1 MLFPQL
7 IFADYMWFLL
17 FKWSMVLNGVL
28 SVFLQLSPV
37 ISSNQYTRVIG
48 LYRST
53 FVSTIVHQTR
63 LWLWRRWF
71 ELVFE
76 LLPYPMK
83 SCSISRIWAGIW
95 PMPRVNISKKCELGF
110 PRKIIYKWCVL
121 HIWVFRRAI
130 CCDDRKKL
138 LMKEMTTW
146 HCVMAICINL
156 QDPSTFEPRLIQPP
170 DCYSMWKDSPQPRP
184 TKPKE
189 DGKNTI
195 FLLRLSTKSIR
206 TIPQLP
212 LQLASRV
219 AGLAKTFPEVLSL
232 STMPPRLPRRT
243 WNYVKLFVTF
253 PWHCITLEV
262 TWGAFFPGDVCSG
275 THNLPSC
282 HFDGGNAHS
291 WWVNLL
297 LLYHCIPLGGILC
310 FRAILWMRPSFGLDI
325 CWSVL
330 RCSPIS
336 AVQPTEWRHT
346 VAFQLTFCLALAWM
360 PVLFFKKTR
369 SKQILTGTQFGR
381 RSLKCLGPEKSWNTV
396 GTSAHQCASCL
407 PVNGLHIAK
416 NRSFQILH
424 LQGVSKIQNW
434 HAPAISRG
442 LTKSHEVSWLR
453 CNAWF
458 CPQISANL

>member
-170 DCYSMWKDSPQPRP
+170 DCYSMWKGSPQPRP
-184 TKPKE
+184 KTLQE
-189 DGKNTI
+189 HGKTP
-195 FLLRLSTKSIR
+195 FSFSTFRQKYPHHSA
-206 TIPQLP
+206 T
-212 LQLASRV
+212 ASSVGQQGSR
-219 AGLAKTFPEVLSL
+219 
-232 STMPPRLPRRT
+232 PRKDLPRSVELFFDAASPAQA
-243 WNYVKLFVTF
+243 YVKLCETICHFPSALYRTWGDLEGFF
-253 PWHCITLEV
+253 PWWCVFWHSKSSMMPLWWWECFDTCLPYSLLMGESSAVIPLYTPGSWVE
-262 TWGAFFPGDVCSG
+262 FFVFVRFCAW
-275 THNLPSC
+275 NLPL
-282 HFDGGNAHS
+282 
-291 WWVNLL
+291 V
-297 LLYHCIPLGGILC
+297 
-310 FRAILWMRPSFGLDI
+310 
-325 CWSVL
+325 
-330 RCSPIS
+330 
-336 AVQPTEWRHT
+336 
-346 VAFQLTFCLALAWM
+346 
-360 PVLFFKKTR
+360 
-369 SKQILTGTQFGR
+369 
-381 RSLKCLGPEKSWNTV
+381 
-396 GTSAHQCASCL
+396 
-407 PVNGLHIAK
+407 
-416 NRSFQILH
+416 
-424 LQGVSKIQNW
+424 
-434 HAPAISRG
+434 
-442 LTKSHEVSWLR
+442 
-453 CNAWF
+453 
-458 CPQISANL
+458 